1 MTIEEVHDAQL
12 EPAPAPPAPRKSWRE
27 QRWERRR
34 RRYFF
39 EEIVGWIVVPLILIG
54 AYWAVIGALD
64 AMGTSPAAL
73 IQGVQTVLQGLH

>member
-1 MTIEEVHDAQL
+1 MTADVHDAQL
-12 EPAPAPPAPRKSWRE
+12 DPPPAAPAARKSWRE

-39 EEIVGWIVVPLILIG
+39 EEILGWVLVPLILLG
-54 AYWAVIGALD
+54 AYWAVIGVLD

-73 IQGVQTVLQGLH
+73 IQGVQTVLQGIH